1 MLENCKIPVPMTTLL
16 TLHSI
21 EDFDAQS
28 LPDTD
33 LGRMLAFHWLPL
45 MEAQLRERI
54 RNIRADLYIMGIDDM
69 FLPIA
74 VTDFNL
80 ENSYVCSIYNHYIS
94 YSLAELTTLQNPG
107 LESLMAGLIRGAG
120 LLLQAGQVDRAVYV
134 NNWLL
139 STNLSG
145 NLTAD
150 QIRRITEFLVDRFP
164 DRAILWRSLNGA
176 RGEQQLDGYRQNHY
190 RLLGSRQI
198 YWFDPTKFD
207 QLKQSQRWH
216 IRRDLRLLDQYPYEV
231 IVDREILLT
240 HRDRL
245 TELYNLLY
253 IEKYFDYNPQ
263 FTPKFLETALHNP
276 QFSFT
281 ALQLHGEI
289 EGVVSFYII
298 DGVMTAPILGY
309 NTKLPPQLGVYR
321 LLSALLAQAALHRQ
335 VQFNES
341 SGAASFKQNRGG
353 VAQIEYTA
361 IYDQHLP
368 WHRQQVWAMLE
379 LIVDRVAI
387 PLIKKYQL

>member
-1 MLENCKIPVPMTTLL
+1 MNPIVTLY
-16 TLHSI
+16 SI
-21 EDFDAQS
+21 DDFDAKS
-28 LPDTD
+28 LPNTD
-33 LGRMLAFHWLPL
+33 LGKMMASYWLPL
-45 MEAQLRERI
+45 MAAQLSDRI
-54 RNIRADLYIMGIDDM
+54 CNVRADLYIMGIDGM

-80 ENSYVCSIYNHYIS
+80 NNSYVCSIYNHYIS
-94 YSLAELTTLQNPG
+94 YSLAELTTLQSPA
-107 LESLMAGLIRGAG
+107 LESMMAGLIRGVG
-120 LLLQAGQVDRAVYV
+120 LVLQAGQVDRAVYV

-139 STNLSG
+139 STNLYG

-176 RGEQQLDGYRQNHY
+176 RGEQQLDIYRQNHY

-198 YWFDPTKFD
+198 YWFDSAKFD

-231 IVDREILLT
+231 IVDPAILLT
-240 HRDRL
+240 HSDRL
-245 TELYNLLY
+245 IELYNLLY

-263 FTPKFLETALHNP
+263 FTTKFLEAALHNP
-276 QFSFT
+276 QFCFK
-281 ALQLHGEI
+281 ALHLNGEI
-289 EGVVSFYII
+289 EGVVGFYIL

-309 NTKLPPQLGVYR
+309 NTSLSPKLGLYR
-321 LLSALLAQAALHRQ
+321 LLSALLAQEALQRRLQ
-335 VQFNES
+335 LNES

-361 IYDQHLP
+361 IYDRHLP
-368 WHRQQVWAMLE
+368 WPRQQAWAILQ

>member
-1 MLENCKIPVPMTTLL
+1 MNTLA
-16 TLHSI
+16 TLYSI

-45 MEAQLRERI
+45 MAAQLSDRI
-54 RNIRADLYIMGIDDM
+54 RNVQADLYIMEIDGI

-80 ENSYVCSIYNHYIS
+80 DNSYVCSIYNHYIS
-94 YSLAELTTLQNPG
+94 YSLAELTTLQNPA
-107 LESLMAGLIRGAG
+107 LEATMAGLIRGAG

-145 NLTAD
+145 DLTAD
-150 QIRRITEFLVDRFP
+150 QIRRITEFLVDCFP
-164 DRAILWRSLNGA
+164 DRAILWRSLNAA
-176 RGEQQLDGYRQNHY
+176 RGEQQLDSYRQNHY

-198 YWFDPTKFD
+198 YWFDSTKFD

-245 TELYNLLY
+245 IELYNLLY
-253 IEKYFDYNPQ
+253 LEKYFDYNPQ
-263 FTPKFLETALHNP
+263 FTPQFLEAALHNP

-281 ALQLHGEI
+281 ALQLHEEI
-289 EGVVSFYII
+289 EGVVGFYVL
-298 DGVMTAPILGY
+298 DGVMTAPIFGY
-309 NTKLPPQLGVYR
+309 NTKLSPKLGLYR
-321 LLSALLAQAALHRQ
+321 LLSALLAQEALQRQ
-335 VQFNES
+335 LQCNES

-353 VAQIEYTA
+353 VAQIEYSA
-361 IYDQHLP
+361 IYDRHLP
-368 WHRQQVWAMLE
+368 WYRQQVWEILQ

-387 PLIKKYQL
+387 PLIRKYQL